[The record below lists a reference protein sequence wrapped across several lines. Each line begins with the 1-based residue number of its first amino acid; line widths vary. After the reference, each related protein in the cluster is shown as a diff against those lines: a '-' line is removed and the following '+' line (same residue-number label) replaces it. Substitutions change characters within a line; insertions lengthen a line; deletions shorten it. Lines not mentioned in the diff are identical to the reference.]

1 MDAIRFLPC
10 GDSAVTV
17 EFGNR
22 IDDQLNGAVHAFASA
37 VEALGHPAIREVV
50 PTYRSATVHYLP
62 HLLEYAA
69 LVQLLRPLTETQG
82 GAGPFGAPVEI
93 PVLYGGPW
101 GPDLEE
107 VAAHCGMTPEQV
119 IAAHSAPCY
128 RIYMLGFTPGFPYLG
143 GMDPRLA
150 TPRGELRIR
159 IPAGSVGIAGSQTGS
174 TPSNPPAVGSSTP
187 AAPLCGCLTWVSIP
201 RSFCRRAGPS
211 GSCPSMS
218 PAAPPLW
225 KGCGTAVIEILSPG
239 LG

>member
-150 TPRGELRIR
+150 TPRRKEPRIR
-159 IPAGSVGIAGSQTGS
+159 IPAGSVGIAGSQTGVY
-174 TPSNPPAVGSSTP
+174 P
-187 AAPLCGCLTWVSIP
+187 ID
-201 RSFCRRAGPS
+201 
-211 GSCPSMS
+211 
-218 PAAPPLW
+218 
-225 KGCGTAVIEILSPG
+225 SPG
-239 LG
+239 GWQLIGRTPLRLFDLGSDPPILLQAGRSIRFVPIDEPTYHRLERRGRL

>member
-119 IAAHSAPCY
+119 IEAHSAPCY

-150 TPRGELRIR
+150 TPRRKEPRIR
-159 IPAGSVGIAGSQTGS
+159 IPAGSVGIAGSQTGVY
-174 TPSNPPAVGSSTP
+174 P
-187 AAPLCGCLTWVSIP
+187 
-201 RSFCRRAGPS
+201 
-211 GSCPSMS
+211 
-218 PAAPPLW
+218 
-225 KGCGTAVIEILSPG
+225 IESPG
-239 LG
+239 GWQLIGRTPLRLFDLGSDPPILLQAGRSIRFVPIDEPTYHRLERRGRL

>member
-150 TPRGELRIR
+150 TPRRKEPRIR
-159 IPAGSVGIAGSQTGS
+159 IPAGSVGIAGSQTGVY
-174 TPSNPPAVGSSTP
+174 P
-187 AAPLCGCLTWVSIP
+187 
-201 RSFCRRAGPS
+201 
-211 GSCPSMS
+211 
-218 PAAPPLW
+218 
-225 KGCGTAVIEILSPG
+225 IESPG
-239 LG
+239 GWQLIGRTPLRLFDLGSDPRILLQAGRSIRFVPIDEPTYHRLERRGRL

>member
-150 TPRGELRIR
+150 TPRRKEPRIR
-159 IPAGSVGIAGSQTGS
+159 IPAGSVGIAGSQTGVY
-174 TPSNPPAVGSSTP
+174 P
-187 AAPLCGCLTWVSIP
+187 
-201 RSFCRRAGPS
+201 
-211 GSCPSMS
+211 
-218 PAAPPLW
+218 
-225 KGCGTAVIEILSPG
+225 IESPG
-239 LG
+239 GWQLIGRTPLRLFDLGSDPPVLLQAGRSIRFVPIDEPTYHRLERGGRL

>member
-1 MDAIRFLPC
+1 MSAMDAIRFLPC

-150 TPRGELRIR
+150 TPRRKEPRIR
-159 IPAGSVGIAGSQTGS
+159 IPAGSVGIAGSQTGVY
-174 TPSNPPAVGSSTP
+174 P
-187 AAPLCGCLTWVSIP
+187 
-201 RSFCRRAGPS
+201 
-211 GSCPSMS
+211 
-218 PAAPPLW
+218 
-225 KGCGTAVIEILSPG
+225 IESPG
-239 LG
+239 GWQLIGRTPLRLFDLGSDPPVLLQAGRSIRFVPIDEPTYHRLERGGRL

>member
-93 PVLYGGPW
+93 PVLHGGPW

-150 TPRGELRIR
+150 TPRRKEPRIR
-159 IPAGSVGIAGSQTGS
+159 IPAGSVGIAGSQTGVY
-174 TPSNPPAVGSSTP
+174 P
-187 AAPLCGCLTWVSIP
+187 
-201 RSFCRRAGPS
+201 
-211 GSCPSMS
+211 
-218 PAAPPLW
+218 
-225 KGCGTAVIEILSPG
+225 IESPG
-239 LG
+239 GWQLIGRTPLRLFDLGSDPPILLQAGRSIRFVPIDEPTYHRLERRGRL

>member
-1 MDAIRFLPC
+1 M
-10 GDSAVTV
+10 
-17 EFGNR
+17 
-22 IDDQLNGAVHAFASA
+22 
-37 VEALGHPAIREVV
+37 V

-150 TPRGELRIR
+150 TPRRKEPRIR
-159 IPAGSVGIAGSQTGS
+159 IPAGSVGIAGSQTGVY
-174 TPSNPPAVGSSTP
+174 P
-187 AAPLCGCLTWVSIP
+187 
-201 RSFCRRAGPS
+201 
-211 GSCPSMS
+211 
-218 PAAPPLW
+218 
-225 KGCGTAVIEILSPG
+225 IESPG
-239 LG
+239 GWQLIGRTPLRLFDLGSDPPILLQAGRSIRFVPIDEPTYHRLERRGRL

>member
-1 MDAIRFLPC
+1 MTAMDAIRFLPC

-150 TPRGELRIR
+150 TPRRKEPRIR
-159 IPAGSVGIAGSQTGS
+159 IPAGSVGIAGNQTGVY
-174 TPSNPPAVGSSTP
+174 P
-187 AAPLCGCLTWVSIP
+187 
-201 RSFCRRAGPS
+201 
-211 GSCPSMS
+211 
-218 PAAPPLW
+218 
-225 KGCGTAVIEILSPG
+225 IESPG
-239 LG
+239 GWQLIGRTPLRLFDLGSDPPILLQAGRSIRFVPIDEPTYHRLERRGRL

>member
-1 MDAIRFLPC
+1 MTAMDAIRFLPC

-150 TPRGELRIR
+150 TPRRKEPRIR
-159 IPAGSVGIAGSQTGS
+159 IPAGSVGIAGSQTGVY
-174 TPSNPPAVGSSTP
+174 P
-187 AAPLCGCLTWVSIP
+187 
-201 RSFCRRAGPS
+201 
-211 GSCPSMS
+211 
-218 PAAPPLW
+218 
-225 KGCGTAVIEILSPG
+225 IESPG
-239 LG
+239 GWQLIGRTPLRLFDLGSDPPILLQAGRSIRFVPIDEPTYHRLERRGRL

>member
-150 TPRGELRIR
+150 TPRRKEPRIR
-159 IPAGSVGIAGSQTGS
+159 IPAGSVGIAGNQTGVY
-174 TPSNPPAVGSSTP
+174 P
-187 AAPLCGCLTWVSIP
+187 
-201 RSFCRRAGPS
+201 
-211 GSCPSMS
+211 
-218 PAAPPLW
+218 
-225 KGCGTAVIEILSPG
+225 IESPG
-239 LG
+239 GWQLIGRTPLRLFDLGSDPPILLQAGRSIRFVPIDEPTYHRWESRGRL

>member
-128 RIYMLGFTPGFPYLG
+128 RICMLGFTPGFAYLG

-150 TPRGELRIR
+150 TPRRKEPRIR
-159 IPAGSVGIAGSQTGS
+159 IPAGSVGIAGSQTGVY
-174 TPSNPPAVGSSTP
+174 P
-187 AAPLCGCLTWVSIP
+187 
-201 RSFCRRAGPS
+201 
-211 GSCPSMS
+211 
-218 PAAPPLW
+218 
-225 KGCGTAVIEILSPG
+225 IESPG
-239 LG
+239 GWQLIGRTPLRLFDLGSDPPILLQAGRSIRFVPIDAPTYHRLERRGRL

>member
-150 TPRGELRIR
+150 TPRRKEPRIR
-159 IPAGSVGIAGSQTGS
+159 IPAGSVGIAGSQTGVY
-174 TPSNPPAVGSSTP
+174 P
-187 AAPLCGCLTWVSIP
+187 
-201 RSFCRRAGPS
+201 
-211 GSCPSMS
+211 
-218 PAAPPLW
+218 
-225 KGCGTAVIEILSPG
+225 IESPG
-239 LG
+239 GWQLIGRTPLRLFDLGSDPPILLQAGRSIRFVPIDEPTYHRLERRGRL

>member
-10 GDSAVTV
+10 GDSAATV

-150 TPRGELRIR
+150 TPRRKEPRIR
-159 IPAGSVGIAGSQTGS
+159 IPAGSVGIAGSQTGVY
-174 TPSNPPAVGSSTP
+174 P
-187 AAPLCGCLTWVSIP
+187 
-201 RSFCRRAGPS
+201 
-211 GSCPSMS
+211 
-218 PAAPPLW
+218 
-225 KGCGTAVIEILSPG
+225 IESPG
-239 LG
+239 GWQLIGRTPLRLFDLGSDPPILLQAGRSIRFVPIDEPTYHRLERRGRL

>member
-50 PTYRSATVHYLP
+50 PTSRSATVHYLP

-150 TPRGELRIR
+150 TPRRKEPRIR
-159 IPAGSVGIAGSQTGS
+159 IPAGSVGIAGSQTGVY
-174 TPSNPPAVGSSTP
+174 P
-187 AAPLCGCLTWVSIP
+187 
-201 RSFCRRAGPS
+201 
-211 GSCPSMS
+211 
-218 PAAPPLW
+218 
-225 KGCGTAVIEILSPG
+225 IESPG
-239 LG
+239 GWQLIGRTPLRLFDLGSDPPILLQAGRSIRFVPIDEPTYHRLERRGRL

>member
-1 MDAIRFLPC
+1 MDAIRFLLC

-150 TPRGELRIR
+150 TPRRKEPRIR
-159 IPAGSVGIAGSQTGS
+159 IPAGSVGIAGSQTGVY
-174 TPSNPPAVGSSTP
+174 P
-187 AAPLCGCLTWVSIP
+187 
-201 RSFCRRAGPS
+201 
-211 GSCPSMS
+211 
-218 PAAPPLW
+218 
-225 KGCGTAVIEILSPG
+225 IESPG
-239 LG
+239 GWQLIGRTPLRLFDLGSDPPILLQAGRSIRFVPIDEPTYHRLERRGRL

>member
-150 TPRGELRIR
+150 TPRRKEPRIR
-159 IPAGSVGIAGSQTGS
+159 IPAGSVGIAGSQTGVY
-174 TPSNPPAVGSSTP
+174 P
-187 AAPLCGCLTWVSIP
+187 
-201 RSFCRRAGPS
+201 
-211 GSCPSMS
+211 
-218 PAAPPLW
+218 
-225 KGCGTAVIEILSPG
+225 IESPG
-239 LG
+239 GWQLIGRTPLRLFDLGSDLPILLQAGRSIRFVPIDEPTYHRLERRGRL

>member
-1 MDAIRFLPC
+1 MTAMDAIRFLPC

-82 GAGPFGAPVEI
+82 GAGPFDAPVEI

-150 TPRGELRIR
+150 TPRRKEPRIR
-159 IPAGSVGIAGSQTGS
+159 IPAGSVGIAGNQTGVY
-174 TPSNPPAVGSSTP
+174 P
-187 AAPLCGCLTWVSIP
+187 
-201 RSFCRRAGPS
+201 
-211 GSCPSMS
+211 
-218 PAAPPLW
+218 
-225 KGCGTAVIEILSPG
+225 IESPG
-239 LG
+239 GWQLIGRTPLRLFDLGSDPPILLQAGRSIRFVPIDEPTYHRLERRGRL

>member
-1 MDAIRFLPC
+1 MSAMDAIRFLPC

-150 TPRGELRIR
+150 TPRRKEPRIR
-159 IPAGSVGIAGSQTGS
+159 IPAGSVGIAGSQTGVY
-174 TPSNPPAVGSSTP
+174 P
-187 AAPLCGCLTWVSIP
+187 
-201 RSFCRRAGPS
+201 
-211 GSCPSMS
+211 
-218 PAAPPLW
+218 
-225 KGCGTAVIEILSPG
+225 IESPG
-239 LG
+239 GWQLIGRTPLRLFDLGSDPPILLQAGRSIRFVPIDEPTYHRLERRGRL

>member
-1 MDAIRFLPC
+1 MSAMDAIRFLPC

-150 TPRGELRIR
+150 TPRRKEPRIR
-159 IPAGSVGIAGSQTGS
+159 IPAGSVGIAGSQTGVY
-174 TPSNPPAVGSSTP
+174 P
-187 AAPLCGCLTWVSIP
+187 
-201 RSFCRRAGPS
+201 
-211 GSCPSMS
+211 
-218 PAAPPLW
+218 
-225 KGCGTAVIEILSPG
+225 IESPG
-239 LG
+239 GWQLIGRTPLRLFDLGSDPPILLQAGRSIRFVPIDEPTYHRLERRVRL

>member
-150 TPRGELRIR
+150 TPRRKEPRIR
-159 IPAGSVGIAGSQTGS
+159 IPAGSVGIAGSQTGVY
-174 TPSNPPAVGSSTP
+174 PSP
-187 AAPLCGCLTWVSIP
+187 
-201 RSFCRRAGPS
+201 
-211 GSCPSMS
+211 
-218 PAAPPLW
+218 
-225 KGCGTAVIEILSPG
+225 SPG
-239 LG
+239 GWQLIGRTPLRLFDLGSDPPILLQAGRSIRFVPIDEPTYHRLERRGRL

>member
-150 TPRGELRIR
+150 TPRRKEPRIR
-159 IPAGSVGIAGSQTGS
+159 IPAGSVGIAGSQTGVY
-174 TPSNPPAVGSSTP
+174 P
-187 AAPLCGCLTWVSIP
+187 
-201 RSFCRRAGPS
+201 
-211 GSCPSMS
+211 
-218 PAAPPLW
+218 
-225 KGCGTAVIEILSPG
+225 IESPG
-239 LG
+239 GWQLIGRTPLRLFDLGSDPPILLQAGRSIRFVPIDEPTYHRLERKGRL

>member
-1 MDAIRFLPC
+1 MTAMDAIRFLPC

-150 TPRGELRIR
+150 TPRRKEPRIR
-159 IPAGSVGIAGSQTGS
+159 IPAGSVGIAGSQTG
-174 TPSNPPAVGSSTP
+174 VYH
-187 AAPLCGCLTWVSIP
+187 
-201 RSFCRRAGPS
+201 
-211 GSCPSMS
+211 
-218 PAAPPLW
+218 
-225 KGCGTAVIEILSPG
+225 IESPG
-239 LG
+239 GWQLIGRTPLRLFDLGFDPPILLQAGRSIRFVPIDEPTYHRLERRGRL

>member
-128 RIYMLGFTPGFPYLG
+128 RIYMLGFTTGFPYLG

-150 TPRGELRIR
+150 TPRRKEPRIR
-159 IPAGSVGIAGSQTGS
+159 IPAGSVGIAGSQTGVY
-174 TPSNPPAVGSSTP
+174 P
-187 AAPLCGCLTWVSIP
+187 
-201 RSFCRRAGPS
+201 
-211 GSCPSMS
+211 
-218 PAAPPLW
+218 
-225 KGCGTAVIEILSPG
+225 IESPG
-239 LG
+239 GWQLIGRTPLRLFDLGSDPPILLQAGRSIRFVPIDEPTYHRLERRGRL

>member
-150 TPRGELRIR
+150 TPRRKEPRIC
-159 IPAGSVGIAGSQTGS
+159 IPAGSVGIAGSQTGVY
-174 TPSNPPAVGSSTP
+174 P
-187 AAPLCGCLTWVSIP
+187 
-201 RSFCRRAGPS
+201 
-211 GSCPSMS
+211 
-218 PAAPPLW
+218 
-225 KGCGTAVIEILSPG
+225 IESPG
-239 LG
+239 GWQLIGRTPLRLFDLGSDPPILLQAGRSIRFVPIDEPTYHRLERRGRL

>member
-101 GPDLEE
+101 G
-107 VAAHCGMTPEQV
+107 
-119 IAAHSAPCY
+119 
-128 RIYMLGFTPGFPYLG
+128 
-143 GMDPRLA
+143 
-150 TPRGELRIR
+150 
-159 IPAGSVGIAGSQTGS
+159 
-174 TPSNPPAVGSSTP
+174 
-187 AAPLCGCLTWVSIP
+187 LTWKKWP
-201 RSFCRRAGPS
+201 PT
-211 GSCPSMS
+211 
-218 PAAPPLW
+218 AA
-225 KGCGTAVIEILSPG
+225 
-239 LG
+239 

>member
-150 TPRGELRIR
+150 TPRRKEPRIR
-159 IPAGSVGIAGSQTGS
+159 IPAGSVGIAGSQTGVY
-174 TPSNPPAVGSSTP
+174 P
-187 AAPLCGCLTWVSIP
+187 
-201 RSFCRRAGPS
+201 
-211 GSCPSMS
+211 
-218 PAAPPLW
+218 
-225 KGCGTAVIEILSPG
+225 IESPG
-239 LG
+239 GWQLIGRTPLRLFDLGSDPPILLQAGRSIRFVPINEPTYHRLERRGRL

>member
-1 MDAIRFLPC
+1 MSVMDAIRFLPC

-150 TPRGELRIR
+150 TPRRKEPRIR
-159 IPAGSVGIAGSQTGS
+159 IPAGSVGIAGSQTGVY
-174 TPSNPPAVGSSTP
+174 P
-187 AAPLCGCLTWVSIP
+187 
-201 RSFCRRAGPS
+201 
-211 GSCPSMS
+211 
-218 PAAPPLW
+218 
-225 KGCGTAVIEILSPG
+225 IESPG
-239 LG
+239 GWQLIGRTPLRLFDLGSDPPILLQAGRSIRFVPIDEPTYHRLERRGRL

>member
-128 RIYMLGFTPGFPYLG
+128 RIYMLGFNPGFPYLG

-150 TPRGELRIR
+150 TPRRKEPRIR
-159 IPAGSVGIAGSQTGS
+159 IPAGSVGIAGSQTGVY
-174 TPSNPPAVGSSTP
+174 P
-187 AAPLCGCLTWVSIP
+187 
-201 RSFCRRAGPS
+201 
-211 GSCPSMS
+211 
-218 PAAPPLW
+218 
-225 KGCGTAVIEILSPG
+225 IESPG
-239 LG
+239 GWQLIGRTPLRLFDLGSDPPILLQAGRSIRFVPIDEPTYHRLERRGRL